1 MALSEIAGVQMRG
14 LVAAVPVREV
24 SLADEWEALGGQAE
38 QLSRLKQTIGLDRRR
53 IVAEGRTS
61 LDLAVAAGRRL
72 LEATRTDPDSVDAV
86 FMVTQTP
93 DYWQPGNAVLLQSR
107 LGLSKGCAAM
117 DINLGCSG
125 YVYGLWMVHSLL
137 ASGGLKRVLL
147 FAGDTISR
155 IVGPRDRSLRPL
167 FGDAASAT
175 LLERSEG
182 HGPAYFELGSDGTG
196 AQSLWQPGGAFR
208 EPPGESDPEK
218 ELGEGIHRRRRHLH
232 MDGADIFN
240 FSLKVGPAGIESIL
254 AASGWDRAAVDGF
267 VLHQA
272 NRYIIE
278 NIRRRIAV
286 GPEKVPSATVERFG
300 NQSSASIPFTLAEH
314 YGDKLCSRG
323 HRFVL
328 SGFGVGL
335 SWGTCA
341 IELPSL
347 LCNEWIEVE

>member
-1 MALSEIAGVQMRG
+1 MALSKIAGVQLRG
-14 LVAAVPVREV
+14 LVAAVPAHEV
-24 SLADEWEALGGQAE
+24 ALADEWEALGGQAA
-38 QLSRLKQTIGLDRRR
+38 QLPRLKQTIGLDRRR
-53 IVAEGRTS
+53 IVSEGTTS
-61 LDLAVAAGRRL
+61 LDLAVAAGQRL
-72 LEATRTDPDSVDAV
+72 LEATRTDSSTVDGV

-93 DYWQPGNAVLLQSR
+93 DYWQPGNAVLLQNR
-107 LGLSKGCAAM
+107 LGLSTHCAAM

-175 LLERSEG
+175 LLDRREG
-182 HGPAYFELGSDGTG
+182 HGPAYFELGSDGAG

-208 EPPGESDPEK
+208 EPTGASDPEQ
-218 ELGEGIHRRRRHLH
+218 ELGEGIHRRRRDLH

-240 FSLKVGPAGIESIL
+240 FSLKVGPSGIESIL
-254 AASGWDRAAVDGF
+254 AASGWDKADVDGF

-286 GPEKVPSATVERFG
+286 PPEKVPSATVERFG

-314 YGDKLCSRG
+314 YGDKLCARG

-347 LCNEWIEVE
+347 LCNQWIEV